1 VKLLVVF
8 YSRTG
13 TTKKVGEALAD
24 LLQCDS
30 EELIDTKKRS
40 GPLGFLRSGRDAA
53 RNKLTVLE
61 PITHD
66 PALYGVVAL
75 VRPSGTA

>member
-1 VKLLVVF
+1 MPLVVF

-30 EELIDTKKRS
+30 EELIDT
-40 GPLGFLRSGRDAA
+40 
-53 RNKLTVLE
+53 RNAQ
-61 PITHD
+61 D
-66 PALYGVVAL
+66 P
-75 VRPSGTA
+75 